1 MCSIDKE
8 QFYGNIS
15 LFHDKIKNGNNHRY
29 LSWEHCY
36 GYFYNNRGD
45 VDYDYASLMLSFYLA
60 SWGMYRGSSFLLR
73 YDYKIYKTMLEKL
86 LIIDLWDKHDW
97 SQITEAGKIIK
108 ENLLKY
114 KDKNKDKISDILI
127 TKILLGIFGCTP
139 AYDRFF
145 VNGLRQYNSKNSNEI
160 SISYGENSYKGIV
173 DLIDRCKSSFEFPK
187 IKLKSNENIYY
198 PDMKIMDMYF
208 WILGQQKL

>member
-1 MCSIDKE
+1 MCSINKE

-36 GYFYNNRGD
+36 KYFYIYRKD

-145 VNGLRQYNSKNSNEI
+145 VNGLKKYNINNNKIPIQYCED
-160 SISYGENSYKGIV
+160 SYMGIM

-187 IKLKSNENIYY
+187 IKLKFSENIYY

-208 WILGQQKL
+208 WVLGQQKL